1 MGRGTSKVGGG
12 SGGSGGSS
20 GGSSSGGGNNSKPT
34 KARDIENMNEAQLDK
49 EIKDAKS
56 NISRA
61 EKIMSKNDIT
71 DTADAKAMQN
81 AFPLGVGGDGWSAE
95 RRKARNKGIERDAVK
110 AKAYTEAYTQKKAS
124 ETRLKNLE
132 DAKKQVAGTG
142 KTLKQIRKEKQAQAV
157 KNTTKTLTWKTTQ
170 KGGWVN
176 GAYRPKVI
184 SAGEFEIHGSDG
196 LYSIFKNGTLLG
208 RTDKLS
214 KAKAYVENKKK
225 K

>member
-1 MGRGTSKVGGG
+1 MGRGSSGVGGAA
-12 SGGSGGSS
+12 S
-20 GGSSSGGGNNSKPT
+20 GNNSKPT

-49 EIKDAKS
+49 EIKDARA

-61 EKIMSKNDIT
+61 EKIMSKNNIT
-71 DTADAKAMQN
+71 NNAAAKAMQD

-95 RRKARNKGIERDAVK
+95 RVKARNKGLERDVVK
-110 AKAYTEAYTQKKAS
+110 AKAYTEAYTQKEAS

-132 DAKKQVAGTG
+132 NAKKQVAGTG
-142 KTLKQIRKEKQAQAV
+142 KTLKQIREEKQAQAI
-157 KNTTKTLTWKTTQ
+157 KNTAKTLTWKTTQ

-176 GAYRPKVI
+176 GAYKPKII

-214 KAKAYVENKKK
+214 KAKAYVERKK
-225 K
+225 